1 MIVFVIFVSADRS
14 TFTDHVKIIKWGVWN
29 LQPMEHS
36 LEPNVLLEG
45 RICTEGGDEIN
56 HPKLLRSTREGLLC
70 VEPCLLVLRRSRGSG
85 RNAND
90 FPLGRLRHLGGIVML
105 HPMNVVVRGVADL

>member
-1 MIVFVIFVSADRS
+1 
-14 TFTDHVKIIKWGVWN
+14 
-29 LQPMEHS
+29 
-36 LEPNVLLEG
+36 
-45 RICTEGGDEIN
+45 
-56 HPKLLRSTREGLLC
+56 
-70 VEPCLLVLRRSRGSG
+70 VLRRSRGSG